1 MPVSKVLRFQEK
13 SILRT
18 ASGLVLFYCIYMYCI
33 FFIYLSVG
41 GHLNCFLILTIVNA
55 MMNTHTHTHTHTHTS
70 EYNKPNKH
78 KGKNS
83 KNRSVF
89 TQGEGVWGRA
99 K

>member
-1 MPVSKVLRFQEK
+1 MPVSKVLCFQEK

-55 MMNTHTHTHTHTHTS
+55 MMNTHTHTHTS